1 MKYSFLTAKPAI
13 VVTGLILGLYIGFK
27 ISNTQYRLGV
37 ERALNQT
44 IAGVSAAGAPG
55 ADQTRQQ
62 VDRAR
67 QNPQDVE
74 AQLDAADQMIQTGR
88 PEEALPFLEQANR
101 INGQDSRTLAGL
113 GMSNFML
120 GNYDQAIKWAS
131 QSLAI
136 TPENPGS
143 TFLLIASYIRTGQ
156 KLDEA
161 ERLLT
166 QLEGRGID
174 PTTIAQVRG
183 ELATARTKT
192 PAGPRSVLDHGP
204 SEKPPTP

>member
-1 MKYSFLTAKPAI
+1 MKYSLPKWGI
-13 VVTGLILGLYIGFK
+13 VVVGLVLGLYIGFK

-44 IAGVSAAGAPG
+44 IAGATAAGAPG

-62 VDRAR
+62 VDRAK

-88 PEEALPFLEQANR
+88 PEEALPFLQQAHR
-101 INGQDSRTLAGL
+101 INPQDSRTLAGL

-120 GNYDQAIKWAS
+120 GNYDQAIKWAT

-183 ELATARTKT
+183 ELTAARSKS